1 MPKIVSQ
8 PTAKD
13 ISMISPKIGEAKTA
27 NVNKQYF
34 KNVVTMFFLFILQF
48 QIQPLRQKPYLNA
61 PTKT

>member
-34 KNVVTMFFLFILQF
+34 KNVVTMFFLFKIVNTFLTMIF
-48 QIQPLRQKPYLNA
+48 IQKI
-61 PTKT
+61 

>member
-34 KNVVTMFFLFILQF
+34 KNVVTMFFI
-48 QIQPLRQKPYLNA
+48 
-61 PTKT
+61 

>member
-34 KNVVTMFFLFILQF
+34 KNVVTMFFFIYYT
-48 QIQPLRQKPYLNA
+48 ISRVQPSLGR
-61 PTKT
+61 